1 MKRSQV
7 LALVAILALVAVAIF
22 YVRSSRTPVALDL
35 LSKIDTATKQT
46 SVTAPD
52 QWQMLDETIG
62 GETKKAIYVTP
73 AVRLTFPKVL
83 IPDDG
88 WLRLAFG
95 IRETAWEQCTDGV
108 LFNVIVSDGRK
119 ADVLVEQ
126 LLDPMH
132 NPNDRR
138 WIPINLD
145 LSPYAGQEVDII
157 FNTRAGPGRSSD
169 TRYDWALLGQ
179 PEIYLQR

>member
-22 YVRSSRTPVALDL
+22 FVRSNREPVALDFL
-35 LSKIDTATKQT
+35 TKIDSARKQ
-46 SVTAPD
+46 SPVTAPD
-52 QWQMLDETIG
+52 QWQVLDETIG
-62 GETKKAIYVTP
+62 GDTKKAIYVTP
-73 AVRLTFPKVL
+73 PVRLTFEKVL
-83 IPDDG
+83 VPDDG
-88 WLRLAFG
+88 WLRVAFG
-95 IRETAWEQCTDGV
+95 IRETAWDQSTDGV

-126 LLDPMH
+126 HLDPLH

-157 FNTRAGPGRSSD
+157 FNTRAGPGKSTD
-169 TRYDWALLGQ
+169 TRFDWALLGQ
-179 PEIYLQR
+179 PEIYLSR

>member
-7 LALVAILALVAVAIF
+7 IALVAILALVAGF
-22 YVRSSRTPVALDL
+22 FLYVRSNRAPVAIDL
-35 LSKIDTATKQT
+35 LSQVGSAKKQT
-46 SVTAPD
+46 PVTAPD
-52 QWQMLDETIG
+52 QWQVLDETIG
-62 GETKKAIYVTP
+62 GDTKKAIYVTP
-73 AVRLTFPKVL
+73 PMRLTFQKVL

-88 WLRLAFG
+88 WLRVAFG
-95 IRETAWEQCTDGV
+95 IRETAWEQSTDGV

-126 LLDPMH
+126 HIDPLH

-138 WIPINLD
+138 WISINLD

-157 FNTRAGPGRSSD
+157 FNTRAGPGKSTD

>member
-1 MKRSQV
+1 MRVPLLDLTAQFRPIRDEV
-7 LALVAILALVAVAIF
+7 LAVITRVCDAQQFILGAEVDAF
-22 YVRSSRTPVALDL
+22 
-35 LSKIDTATKQT
+35 
-46 SVTAPD
+46 
-52 QWQMLDETIG
+52 E
-62 GETKKAIYVTP
+62 
-73 AVRLTFPKVL
+73 KVL

-88 WLRLAFG
+88 WLRLSFG
-95 IRETAWEQCTDGV
+95 IREGAWEQCTDGV

-126 LLDPMH
+126 LLDPLH

-157 FNTRAGPGRSSD
+157 FNTRAGAGKSVATRSA
-169 TRYDWALLGQ
+169 WAPLGQ
-179 PEIYLQR
+179 PEIYLAR

>member
-1 MKRSQV
+1 MKRSQY
-7 LALVAILALVAVAIF
+7 LALLAILTLVAGAIFFVRSNRSPVAI
-22 YVRSSRTPVALDL
+22 DL
-35 LSKIDTATKQT
+35 LAKVATARKQ
-46 SVTAPD
+46 SPVTAPD
-52 QWQMLDETIG
+52 QWQILDETMG
-62 GETKKAIYVTP
+62 GETKKAVYVTP
-73 AVRLTFPKVL
+73 PVRLTFEKVL

-88 WLRLAFG
+88 WLRLSFG
-95 IRETAWEQCTDGV
+95 IREGAWEQCTDGV

-126 LLDPMH
+126 LLDPLH

-157 FNTRAGPGRSSD
+157 FNTRAGAGKSVD

-179 PEIYLQR
+179 PEIYLAR